1 MLCWAD
7 QGQIGV
13 IVRQAVENAWLE
25 VQENQATILIRASVQ
40 ELPGEHNSL
49 SLEVCDQGPGIPVEL
64 REKVFAPFFSHRAK
78 GTGLGLAIVRQI
90 AQQHG
95 GTALID
101 ESEDYRCIVRIT
113 MPQPK
118 IAPR

>member
-1 MLCWAD
+1 MQD
-7 QGQIGV
+7 V
-13 IVRQAVENAWLE
+13 
-25 VQENQATILIRASVQ
+25 
-40 ELPGEHNSL
+40 
-49 SLEVCDQGPGIPVEL
+49 
-64 REKVFAPFFSHRAK
+64 
-78 GTGLGLAIVRQI
+78 LGLDWKYFTNGDLEFYDAVNFMKGGLTYADRQI